1 MELRQLEALY
11 PNVKNFHLLVE
22 LGQHRPRFM
31 YTVREGCA
39 EDEKF
44 GIVLAEVSGFPPK
57 VIEYAKDLR
66 TRFDDIEKANT
77 YNADHQATRTYYQLA
92 MKLLSLRASPM
103 MKDPEALRSYLV
115 DLKSNFVLE
124 DEETSLPCETPSKSP
139 LVEDAAEE
147 AGTMMLAL
155 RRDKGKEK
163 VKEKEKGTGE

>member
-1 MELRQLEALY
+1 
-11 PNVKNFHLLVE
+11 
-22 LGQHRPRFM
+22 
-31 YTVREGCA
+31 
-39 EDEKF
+39 
-44 GIVLAEVSGFPPK
+44 
-57 VIEYAKDLR
+57 
-66 TRFDDIEKANT
+66 
-77 YNADHQATRTYYQLA
+77 
-92 MKLLSLRASPM
+92 M